1 MRRERRV
8 RVFNLGDSV
17 PRSPGEILVRFVV
30 DAAGLW
36 LAAALVPGI
45 AVGDVASLA
54 AATAIFGLL
63 NAFVRPLAYLASACL
78 IVLTLGLFIFVI
90 HAGVLAATAWICGQ
104 LGLAFSIEGFW
115 SALFGSMIVS
125 LVSLLAH
132 VLQRGRRKGEGED

>member
-1 MRRERRV
+1 MRRDIRV
-8 RVFNLGDSV
+8 RVFDFGDSV
-17 PRSPGEILVRFVV
+17 PRSPREILVRFVV
-30 DAAGLW
+30 HGAGLW
-36 LAAALVPGI
+36 LAAGLVPGI
-45 AVGDVASLA
+45 QVGDVPSLA

-90 HAGVLAATAWICGQ
+90 HAGLLAVTAWICGQ

-115 SALFGSMIVS
+115 SALFGSLIVS

-132 VLQRGRRKGEGED
+132 VLQRSRRGSSDA

>member
-1 MRRERRV
+1 MRRDVRV
-8 RVFNLGDSV
+8 TVFNLGDSV
-17 PRSPGEILVRFVV
+17 PRSPREILLRFVV
-30 DAAGLW
+30 HAAGLW

-45 AVGDVASLA
+45 QVGDAPSLA

-90 HAGVLAATAWICGQ
+90 HAGLLAATAWICGQ
-104 LGLAFSIEGFW
+104 LGLAFGIEGFW
-115 SALFGSMIVS
+115 SALFGSLVVS

-132 VLQRGRRKGEGED
+132 VLQRSKRGNTTA

>member
-1 MRRERRV
+1 MRRDTRV
-8 RVFNLGDSV
+8 RVFDFGDSV
-17 PRSPGEILVRFVV
+17 PKSPREILVRFAVN
-30 DAAGLW
+30 AAGLW

-45 AVGDVASLA
+45 EVGDAASLA

-78 IVLTLGLFIFVI
+78 IVLTFGLFVFVI

-104 LGLAFSIEGFW
+104 FGLNFSVAGFW
-115 SALFGSMIVS
+115 SALFGSLTIS

-132 VLQRGRRKGEGED
+132 VLQRSRRES

>member
-1 MRRERRV
+1 MRRDV
-8 RVFNLGDSV
+8 RVSVFDFGDSV
-17 PRSPGEILVRFVV
+17 PKSPREILVRFLVN
-30 DAAGLW
+30 AAGLW

-45 AVGDVASLA
+45 EVRDPASLA

-78 IVLTLGLFIFVI
+78 IVLTFGLFVFVI

-104 LGLAFSIEGFW
+104 LGLDFSVADFW
-115 SALFGSMIVS
+115 SALFGSLIIS

-132 VLQRGRRKGEGED
+132 VLQRSRRGSTTD